1 MCTKRPRWSW
11 LASHK
16 GKAAHC
22 LHALSARRMRQQT
35 TLSKMLTSEAEF
47 LSSERGP
54 ASSKRMVMIG
64 AEEVGE
70 EVMFTV

>member
-1 MCTKRPRWSW
+1 M
-11 LASHK
+11 
-16 GKAAHC
+16 
-22 LHALSARRMRQQT
+22 HALSARRTRQQT
-35 TLSKMLTSEAEF
+35 TLSKMLTSDVEF
-47 LSSERGP
+47 LSSEGGP